1 MRDNPIHSFYQVMT
15 GQIHDQLALGSSRWF
30 TVAMGFAVRFTGTRA
45 ALFILTLLGGLYN
58 DPTKW
63 VWTYVGII
71 CAHGMFAADGARRS
85 LGMDDLLQTRPIL
98 APGSRLARFHA
109 QLSCGMP

>member
-1 MRDNPIHSFYQVMT
+1 
-15 GQIHDQLALGSSRWF
+15 QIHDQLALGSSRWF
-30 TVAMGFAVRFTGTRA
+30 TLAMGFAVRFTGTRA
-45 ALFILTLLGGLYN
+45 ALFILHLLGGLYN
-58 DPTKW
+58 DSTKW

-71 CAHGMFAADGARRS
+71 CAADGARRS
-85 LGMDDLLQTRPIL
+85 LGMDDLLRTRPIL